1 MFLIPCRAYGNCK
14 PSPSARAYA
23 EVHAQ
28 CMHSA
33 CTHIWPTGHVIVR
46 ISGDLKATAYL
57 ALGSQQFS
65 KLRPNQHTVR
75 IAFSIT
81 RGMCTGSDP

>member
-1 MFLIPCRAYGNCK
+1 MHSEAYGETQSFLRGG
-14 PSPSARAYA
+14 SPLCSSSLA
-23 EVHAQ
+23 ELMETANHLLQ
-28 CMHSA
+28 LGPMLKCMHSA

-65 KLRPNQHTVR
+65 KLRPN
-75 IAFSIT
+75 
-81 RGMCTGSDP
+81 